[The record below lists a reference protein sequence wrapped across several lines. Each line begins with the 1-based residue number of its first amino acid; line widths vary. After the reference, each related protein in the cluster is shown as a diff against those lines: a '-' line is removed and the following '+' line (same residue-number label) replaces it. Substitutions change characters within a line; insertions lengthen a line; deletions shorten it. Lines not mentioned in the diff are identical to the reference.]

1 MDVDLQLFKN
11 IMAEGRNNTDLLDSF
26 SPNQFKSKENLIN
39 HINDLDILD
48 DKSEIVILGG
58 WYGSIL
64 IPSFKNVKEITLI
77 DIDDNVVKIAKNRLF
92 NHYTNVD
99 YITADVF
106 NLDKHKSRVENAD
119 LIINTSCEHMKSMK
133 ELELYSNAYFA
144 FQSNN
149 MFDIPTHINCVNDIE
164 EFEKQMPVNAKI
176 IIEDSIKDDRGTR
189 FTLIGQYEKSNL

>member
-11 IMAEGRNNTDLLDSF
+11 IMAESRNNTDLLDSF
-26 SPNQFKSKENLIN
+26 SPNLFKSKENLIT
-39 HINDLDILD
+39 HINNLGILD

-64 IPSFKNVKEITLI
+64 LPAFKFVKRITLI
-77 DIDDNVVKIAKNRLF
+77 DSDDNVISIAKKRLF
-92 NHYTNVD
+92 KHYENVD
-99 YITADVF
+99 FITSDVF
-106 NLDKHKSRVENAD
+106 DINRKGRIENAN
-119 LIINTSCEHMKSMK
+119 LIINTSCEHMKPMK
-133 ELELYSNAYFA
+133 ELELCSTAYFA

-164 EFEKQMPVNAKI
+164 EFEKQMPSNTRI

-189 FTLIGQYEKSNL
+189 FTLIGKYEKSNL